1 MTDRVEAVVVGA
13 GVVGLAIARRLATSG
28 REVVVLEAAEAIGAA
43 TSSRSSEVVHA
54 GIYYPPGSLKAEL
67 CAAGRRRLYDYARS
81 HGIAHRRL
89 GKLIVA
95 ASEEEV
101 AILEG
106 LLVTGRRNG
115 VDDLTMLGAE
125 EAVRREPN
133 LACRAALSSPSTGIV
148 DSHGLMLALQGDAEA
163 AGAVVSLSSRL
174 RGAIAGDRLLR
185 LAVAGRDGAVFA
197 LDCRILVNAAGLAAQ
212 EVARSVAGLDPA
224 LVPDRHLAKGSYFS
238 YRGRAPFA
246 SLIYPVPGIGSL
258 GLHYTLDLGGRARF
272 GPDHEVVDAIDYDVD
287 GGRVDGFYRAIRRY
301 FPGLPDGSLSPA
313 YAGIRPQVREAEE
326 PMGDFVVQ
334 DRAIHGLPG
343 LVNLFGI
350 DSPGLTACLALA
362 DRVVETLP

>member
-28 REVVVLEAAEAIGAA
+28 REVVVLEAAETIGAA

-125 EAVRREPN
+125 EAIRREPN
-133 LACRAALSSPSTGIV
+133 LACRAALWSPSTGIV

-185 LAVAGRDGAVFA
+185 LAVAGRDGAVFS